1 MKSLFAL
8 AFASL
13 LLVGCAHTENLSSEQ
28 TPQLSA
34 PFILGLEKPVTV
46 GNLVVR
52 LQKVEDS
59 RCPMNAMC
67 IRQGSAITYLQL
79 QDTRGNEA
87 TKTLYLGDA
96 LPAPDNRGPRSA
108 DTVQVSMGSR
118 QYQLILSEVQPYP
131 NTADTSPAE
140 KTAKLEVKA
149 L

>member
-118 QYQLILSEVQPYP
+118 QYHLILSEVQPYP

>member
-1 MKSLFAL
+1 MKSLPVL
-8 AFASL
+8 VFASL
-13 LLVGCAHTENLSSEQ
+13 VLMGCAHTENLSSEQ
-28 TPQLSA
+28 TPQFSA
-34 PFILGLEKPVTV
+34 PFTLALEKPVTV
-46 GNLVVR
+46 GNLVVK

-96 LPAPDNRGPRSA
+96 LPAPDNRGMRSA
-108 DTVQVSMGSR
+108 DTVLVSMGPR

-131 NTADTSPAE
+131 NTANTSPAE
-140 KTAKLEVKA
+140 KTAKIEVRA